1 VRARL
6 EEAGF
11 SNIQIMSESFLV
23 RAIGP
28 DGSPVVMV
36 VHPDSQ
42 ALMPEASD
50 DQDAANVRESGDADT
65 LGDLSEDDEEEAVVP
80 TPRSHRFGKSAK
92 TMDRAPAEK
101 SKGEAPRGQRADAP
115 TVTTGREQNAAMGQQ
130 LQSNAAPTQLPGQT
144 PNQAQSQSA
153 KMRDEGVRPSADN
166 QTSPGRPNGMASDTK
181 ERAQPALDLSNAQ
194 RAEIWKRLGNQQ
206 TTDTPPGFQP
216 KVGATVPASMQLRSL
231 PNSVSS
237 QVPQVQSY
245 NYAMVQSQLLIVD
258 PATNIRL
265 GTRYLK
271 QTLDKFGDH
280 PEYAFAAYNAGDN
293 RVLDWQNIGHYRD
306 MDEFVESIPFTETRE
321 YVQAIIRNEEIYRE
335 LDHAANTQERVAA
348 AH

>member
-1 VRARL
+1 LGGFVMGGAQMQKVCGIIAIVAIALGASQLISVRPASAQTSDPSRRAAEGPPASAADQLSTTRDEVRARL

-130 LQSNAAPTQLPGQT
+130 PQSNAAPTQLPGQT

-258 PATNIRL
+258 PATNRI
-265 GTRYLK
+265 
-271 QTLDKFGDH
+271 
-280 PEYAFAAYNAGDN
+280 
-293 RVLDWQNIGHYRD
+293 V
-306 MDEFVESIPFTETRE
+306 SIITE
-321 YVQAIIRNEEIYRE
+321 
-335 LDHAANTQERVAA
+335 
-348 AH
+348 

>member
-1 VRARL
+1 MGGFVMGGAQMQKVCGIIAIVAIALGASQLISVRPASAQTSDPSRRAAEGPPASAADQLSTTRDEVRARL

-130 LQSNAAPTQLPGQT
+130 PQSNAAPTQLPGQT

-258 PATNIRL
+258 PATNRI
-265 GTRYLK
+265 
-271 QTLDKFGDH
+271 
-280 PEYAFAAYNAGDN
+280 
-293 RVLDWQNIGHYRD
+293 V
-306 MDEFVESIPFTETRE
+306 SIITE
-321 YVQAIIRNEEIYRE
+321 
-335 LDHAANTQERVAA
+335 
-348 AH
+348 